1 MIRDELKTYTLN
13 LKSLDQKIDDPIVAG
28 SGDVYGY
35 TFRIIF
41 TQIAAKQ
48 FAENTKVYLNWHN
61 LSSDTYGY
69 NVFTKVKDNI
79 WEINYP
85 AALLAHEGKVLARI
99 ELVDNISIAPSTNF
113 TIQVL
118 KNPNNDSRFDDKD
131 DYSIFSQAVL
141 ELNSTNQKMQEQLEE
156 QQIKFNKML
165 EDFKNLEESLKE
177 YIDSKNQQATE
188 DMKVYIETML
198 ELVKQ

>member
-1 MIRDELKTYTLN
+1 M
-13 LKSLDQKIDDPIVAG
+13 
-28 SGDVYGY
+28 
-35 TFRIIF
+35 
-41 TQIAAKQ
+41 
-48 FAENTKVYLNWHN
+48 
-61 LSSDTYGY
+61 
-69 NVFTKVKDNI
+69 
-79 WEINYP
+79 
-85 AALLAHEGKVLARI
+85 LARI

-156 QQIKFNKML
+156 QQIKFNEML

>member
-1 MIRDELKTYTLN
+1 MIRDRLKTYTLN
-13 LKSLDQKIDDPIVAG
+13 LKSLDQYIDNPIIAG
-28 SGDVYGY
+28 SGDINGY
-35 TFRIIF
+35 TLRVIF
-41 TQIAAKQ
+41 TQVAAKQ

-85 AALLAHEGKVLARI
+85 AALLAHAGKVLARI

-156 QQIKFNKML
+156 QQIKFNEML

-188 DMKVYIETML
+188 DMKVYVETML
-198 ELVKQ
+198 ELIKQ

>member
-13 LKSLDQKIDDPIVAG
+13 LKSLDQHIDDPIVAG
-28 SGDVYGY
+28 SGDVHGY
-35 TFRIIF
+35 TFRVIF
-41 TQIAAKQ
+41 TQVAAKQ

-69 NVFTKVKDNI
+69 NVFTKIKDNI

-131 DYSIFSQAVL
+131 DYSIFSQAAL
-141 ELNSTNQKMQEQLEE
+141 ELNSTNELAKKQLEE
-156 QQIKFNKML
+156 QQLAFNELL
-165 EDFKNLEESLKE
+165 ERYNELEETLKKYVDE
-177 YIDSKNQQATE
+177 KDNDIKIYVQTLLELNQQ
-188 DMKVYIETML
+188 
-198 ELVKQ
+198 